1 MGISVENVMKEQAQ
15 KVTFVSKILRLFYPQ
30 ICFNNVAV
38 CSDFLKPLGVFVDKT
53 LIPHFIVKSEGFDDL
68 LF

>member
-1 MGISVENVMKEQAQ
+1 MGSSVENVMKEQAQ

-38 CSDFLKPLGVFVDKT
+38 CSDF
-53 LIPHFIVKSEGFDDL
+53 
-68 LF
+68 